1 MCSIIMDK
9 DGQFEVSNFKNAL
22 GKYYFRK
29 VGPSSLEFKIATIIS
44 KIPHPN
50 IVNFFVINS
59 ISLDMEI
66 LDTEFQ
72 ISNEAK
78 ALKLITDMKNARNHL
93 LSNGIVYIDWKL
105 DNIGWSEEEQ
115 VFKLFDFDVSGIYDI
130 KTSRWINE
138 PEKYFAYNLAVK
150 NNITDPIGIDSFNF
164 NKMVDELL
172 MEF

>member
-1 MCSIIMDK
+1 MDK
-9 DGQFEVSNFKNAL
+9 DGQFEVSNFKNGL

-29 VGPSSLEFKIATIIS
+29 VGPCPLEYKIVKIIS
-44 KIPHPN
+44 QRPHTN
-50 IVNFFVINS
+50 IVNFFVINT

-66 LDTEFQ
+66 LDTEFN
-72 ISNEAK
+72 ISNEAQ

-138 PEKYFAYNLAVK
+138 PNKYFAYNLAVK
-150 NNITDPIGIDSFNF
+150 NNITDPVGIDSFNF

>member
-9 DGQFEVSNFKNAL
+9 DGQFKISNFKNAL

-29 VGPSSLEFKIATIIS
+29 VGPSPLEYKIVKIIS
-44 KIPHPN
+44 QCPHKN
-50 IVNFFVINS
+50 IVNFFVINT

-72 ISNEAK
+72 ISNETQS
-78 ALKLITDMKNARNHL
+78 LKLITDMKNARNHL

-115 VFKLFDFDVSGIYDI
+115 VFKLFDFDVSGTYDI
-130 KTSRWINE
+130 KTLNWINE
-138 PEKYFAYNLAVK
+138 PDKFFAYNLAVK
-150 NNITDPIGIDSFNF
+150 YNITDPVGIDSFNF

-172 MEF
+172 MVY

>member
-29 VGPSSLEFKIATIIS
+29 VGPSTLEYKIADIIS
-44 KIPHPN
+44 KKPHPN
-50 IVNFFVINS
+50 IVIFFVINT

-66 LDTEFQ
+66 LNTEYK
-72 ISNEAK
+72 ISNEAQ

-93 LSNGIVYIDWKL
+93 LSNGIAYIDWKL
-105 DNIGWSEEEQ
+105 DNIGWSEEDQ
-115 VFKLFDFDVSGIYDI
+115 VFKLFDFNVSGIYDI

-138 PEKYFAYNLAVK
+138 PEKYYAYNLAVK

-164 NKMVDELL
+164 NIMVDELL